1 MWTVSPC
8 HWRLA
13 AAFCLHETL
22 RLHRWNSSWWTL
34 QYKPGE
40 LTRWRIC
47 DNVNEGSRC
56 CGGGGG
62 GRSRL
67 WIRSFGSRRVSE
79 LAAVDVRDVGYKW
92 GQGPLYI
99 YKINIDVYHK
109 HSSLNAMNMA
119 NTFSECSLAFKT
131 WMIWPSPTLFL
142 SIRVL
147 TPAHNTW
154 RWQTRA
160 ASQTPDRLIT
170 IPVGK
175 FYLTPA
181 CPRSRMGSHFTS
193 SRGGGGCEHRLRVF
207 LPHRLFIAHVNQC
220 ELKLLFSYFLFFLFL
235 F

>member
-8 HWRLA
+8 HWRHA
-13 AAFCLHETL
+13 AVFCLHEAL
-22 RLHRWNSSWWTL
+22 RLHWWNSSWWTL
-34 QYKPGE
+34 QYRPGE

-47 DNVNEGSRC
+47 DNVNEGSC
-56 CGGGGG
+56 CCGGGG

-131 WMIWPSPTLFL
+131 WMIWPSPTLCSVHRCIDTCAQHL
-142 SIRVL
+142 EVADESSQS
-147 TPAHNTW
+147 NTW
-154 RWQTRA
+154 QADNNTCRKVLPDTRM
-160 ASQTPDRLIT
+160 SQKPG
-170 IPVGK
+170 GK
-175 FYLTPA
+175 PFHQLT
-181 CPRSRMGSHFTS
+181 RR
-193 SRGGGGCEHRLRVF
+193 RRVCELRLRVF
-207 LPHRLFIAHVNQC
+207 LPTDYL
-220 ELKLLFSYFLFFLFL
+220 
-235 F
+235 